1 MRPMAM
7 VILSVLPLA
16 GCAAAGSAVTSL
28 ATAGVAGAVGSA
40 SGSALLGAV
49 VGFGV
54 SYGVDQG
61 VKYVERRIE
70 QNVQIAIAE
79 TAAPLNVGQSATWQV
94 PETLP
99 LSSKSGTVEVARTFG
114 DAIPCKDIVFTDA
127 GDEDHHVF
135 TTQICQND
143 VGTWVWALAEPSVH
157 RWWTLG
163 HGRNAAGNQAAE

>member
-1 MRPMAM
+1 MMRRLA
-7 VILSVLPLA
+7 IVLLGVTPLA
-16 GCAAAGSAVTSL
+16 GCAAAGSAVTTL

-70 QNVQIAIAE
+70 GNVQIAIAE
-79 TAAPLNVGQSATWQV
+79 TAGPLADGQSAPWNA

-99 LSSKSGTVEVARTFG
+99 LSGKSGTVEVARSFG
-114 DAIPCKDIVFTDA
+114 EAIPCKDIVFTDA
-127 GDEDHHVF
+127 DDRDHHVF
-135 TTQICQND
+135 TTTICRND
-143 VGTWVWALAEPSVH
+143 QGVWVWALGEPSIH
-157 RWWTLG
+157 RWGYL
-163 HGRNAAGNQAAE
+163 Q